1 MKNFF
6 FISLICLLSTSCS
19 KNDTNNNC
27 NYLVNAGV
35 DFTVNLNLPQFNDLQ
50 FISNSVLI
58 TNQGNGGVI
67 VTNTG
72 SGLVAWDAADPNHT
86 FSNCSIMTIV
96 GGINAKC
103 NCDDENEYSLITGQ
117 SLNNSSLPCALKNY
131 RVEQTGSSTFL
142 ITN

>member
-1 MKNFF
+1 MKQFLF
-6 FISLICLLSTSCS
+6 VLLMSLILNSCS
-19 KNDTNNNC
+19 KNDTDKNC

-50 FISNSVLI
+50 FPSNSVYI
-58 TNQGNGGVI
+58 ANQGNGGVI

-72 SGLVAWDAADPNHT
+72 SGIVAWDAADPNHA
-86 FSNCSIMTIV
+86 FSSCSIMEII

-103 NCDDENEYSLITGQ
+103 GCPDENEYSLIIGQ
-117 SLNNSSLPCALKNY
+117 SIGDPLPCPLKSY
-131 RVEQTGSSTFL
+131 RVEPAGTNTYL